1 MAAKQRDV
9 RMLELTSSEVKS
21 LDKDTKLY
29 QGVGKMLVL
38 PAWHSEA
45 HCADCSFQVCV
56 QSKRRCGKATVFG
69 DWGTQVGHLEPY
81 QEAPLPGDDTKE

>member
-1 MAAKQRDV
+1 MLQLALEIESQALTAQREINIVKTAMAAKQRDI

-38 PAWHSEA
+38 PVWDLEA
-45 HCADCSFQVCV
+45 HCADCSIQVCV
-56 QSKRRCGKATVFG
+56 
-69 DWGTQVGHLEPY
+69 
-81 QEAPLPGDDTKE
+81 

>member
-21 LDKDTKLY
+21 LDKNTKFY

-38 PAWHSEA
+38 PFWGLSAYR
-45 HCADCSFQVCV
+45 ADCLIQVCV
-56 QSKRRCGKATVFG
+56 QSKGGCGKATVVG
-69 DWGTQVGHLEPY
+69 DRGTQIGHLESD
-81 QEAPLPGDDTKE
+81 QEAPLPGDDAKE

>member
-21 LDKDTKLY
+21 LDKDTKFY

-38 PAWHSEA
+38 QSLGSRSYPADSLI
-45 HCADCSFQVCV
+45 QVCV
-56 QSKRRCGKATVFG
+56 QSKGGCGKATVVG
-69 DWGTQVGHLEPY
+69 DRGTQVGHLEP
-81 QEAPLPGDDTKE
+81 Q